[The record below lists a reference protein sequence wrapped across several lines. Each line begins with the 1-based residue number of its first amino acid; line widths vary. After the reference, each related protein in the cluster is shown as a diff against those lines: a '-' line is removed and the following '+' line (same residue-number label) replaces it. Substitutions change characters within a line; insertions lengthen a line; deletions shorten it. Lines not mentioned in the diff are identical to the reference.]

1 MEIETQTDMGKDKWI
16 EFCRQKLAKGKND
29 FTKRTFVRHTSCS
42 CYRCKLLSNGKR
54 NQIEYK
60 TSNRDCAR
68 ICTEEEFVRYVYKNP
83 GNNETHGDLAI
94 NLLEMETEEKLKERV
109 KSKKTRCS
117 PGDIH
122 IKDHICEPLLDHSAD
137 ISAVALKIVET
148 LSGSQLVR
156 WNRKSHSSNLMVD
169 RVGGRRLTTTGKATL
184 RLSLGEQD
192 FEWEFLV
199 VDFLVQDCILGRDFI
214 VEKVTVFDWLTCPN
228 LFNSSQG
235 IKYFCR
241 NSTLR
246 IRAEISKYKSCIGYE
261 EHWLIHVMILH
272 IGLDMCSHTISVD
285 YTQLEETMLELADMM
300 HEGIGIELTIGVQE
314 TYCNTRRR
322 NWENDSR
329 KHTHI
334 EEDKEDVITW
344 EEEVTQRL
352 GHKMGIKVNT
362 ESGQTRIYTIPSLEN
377 IAANVIITNEAHR
390 KCLQTQ
396 QMNGS
401 KEIRTCYRNLFRR
414 YIRHS
419 MRLTCARW
427 KTIGMGKYCRTFAF
441 PMRGHSEE
449 NPRIRE
455 ECEVSGN
462 MNL

>member
-1 MEIETQTDMGKDKWI
+1 MEKNKWI
-16 EFCRQKLAKGKND
+16 EFCKQKSTKGED
-29 FTKRTFVRHTSCS
+29 YFTKRKFVIHTSCS
-42 CYRCKLLSNGKR
+42 CYRCKLLGDGEES
-54 NQIEYK
+54 QIEYK
-60 TSNRDCAR
+60 TSNKDCTR
-68 ICTEEEFVRYVYKNP
+68 TCTEEQFIRYVYKNP

-94 NLLEMETEEKLKERV
+94 NLLEMETEQKLKDRV
-109 KSKKTRCS
+109 KSKKTRRS
-117 PGDIH
+117 RGDIH
-122 IKDHICEPLLDHSAD
+122 IKDHICEPLLDQGAD
-137 ISAVALKIVET
+137 ISAVTLELVET
-148 LSGSQLVR
+148 LSQSQLVR
-156 WNRKSHSSNLMVD
+156 WNRKQHSPNLSCD
-169 RVGGRRLTTTGKATL
+169 GRVMIYRAGRRILTTTGKATL
-184 RLSLGEQD
+184 KLSLGEQD

-199 VDFLVQDCILGRDFI
+199 VDFLVQKCILGRDFI
-214 VEKVTVFDWLTCPN
+214 IEKATVFDWLTCPN
-228 LFNSSQG
+228 LFNYRQSME
-235 IKYFCR
+235 YFCR

-246 IRAEISKYKSCIGYE
+246 IRAEISKCKYCIGHE

-272 IGLDMCSHTISVD
+272 IGLDMCCQTISVD

-300 HEGIGIELTIGVQE
+300 HEGIGIELTTGVQE
-314 TYCNTRRR
+314 TYCNRRWR

-329 KHTHI
+329 KLTYI
-334 EEDKEDVITW
+334 EEDEEDVISW
-344 EEEVTQRL
+344 EEDVAQKLR
-352 GHKMGIKVNT
+352 HKMGIKMNT

-427 KTIGMGKYCRTFAF
+427 RTIGMGKHCRTFAF
-441 PMRGHSEE
+441 LKREHSE
-449 NPRIRE
+449 NNLRIGE

-462 MNL
+462 VNL